1 MASRKLLVPQLLAQ
15 KQQLR
20 ELEKAADDIDA
31 QVAAMSTRAS
41 DAVSKSVAGTQEILA
56 TIDTESAKGKQ
67 AVERWKRL
75 YDVRSSKAWTDTA
88 DHFGA
93 NAKQLSALS
102 RAIGAGLAPNLP
114 TMAFAKVPLPPHAY
128 GIGTSNEVVDAGVA
142 AAAGLYGELP
152 DRRNTTESTWMLDK
166 DGRSE
171 LQDLTKSWDIATF
184 TLRDAT
190 GRLCQYVTEDDI
202 TVRVRSED
210 TRHLDEHFEITI
222 SQLAPGEF
230 SVRTVY
236 KYWQPLPI
244 HVLREVMFDV
254 IVLEQ
259 TILSLPL
266 QCALHEYSVGV
277 ETEEYGD
284 PLLDVKFDE
293 DGYVALA
300 VAAFNHSNIVYAF
313 DESDLY
319 DTFTSD
325 DKIVHVQI
333 VSDPFWLAR
342 LAPADEDVD
351 EMVVVI
357 THTATSWKA
366 VLHDVHFQ
374 TTAILLMEQVEV
386 LPIKCAF
393 KIEGNSI
400 VHAKGI
406 WDGIVVV
413 RYDIPGLVDAP
424 QTVSVEVPLPDD
436 DRYGHHG
443 YDIESMEWSG
453 ARLSIGVDRDDVVL
467 QYEDGALTALH
478 FQDDNLYVPPSGE
491 LTLKPYQLQ
500 RAFRVP
506 SSRKHV
512 GANLMLVHAEQAGDW
527 GEIRLYDSG
536 NCVGITLSQGDNPK
550 LVSVADGG
558 AMAAV
563 WKEEHDKLV
572 VSIIVH
578 PPRAE

>member
-1 MASRKLLVPQLLAQ
+1 
-15 KQQLR
+15 
-20 ELEKAADDIDA
+20 
-31 QVAAMSTRAS
+31 
-41 DAVSKSVAGTQEILA
+41 
-56 TIDTESAKGKQ
+56 
-67 AVERWKRL
+67 
-75 YDVRSSKAWTDTA
+75 
-88 DHFGA
+88 
-93 NAKQLSALS
+93 
-102 RAIGAGLAPNLP
+102 
-114 TMAFAKVPLPPHAY
+114 
-128 GIGTSNEVVDAGVA
+128 
-142 AAAGLYGELP
+142 
-152 DRRNTTESTWMLDK
+152 
-166 DGRSE
+166 
-171 LQDLTKSWDIATF
+171 
-184 TLRDAT
+184 
-190 GRLCQYVTEDDI
+190 
-202 TVRVRSED
+202 
-210 TRHLDEHFEITI
+210 
-222 SQLAPGEF
+222 
-230 SVRTVY
+230 
-236 KYWQPLPI
+236 
-244 HVLREVMFDV
+244 
-254 IVLEQ
+254 
-259 TILSLPL
+259 
-266 QCALHEYSVGV
+266 
-277 ETEEYGD
+277 
-284 PLLDVKFDE
+284 
-293 DGYVALA
+293 
-300 VAAFNHSNIVYAF
+300 
-313 DESDLY
+313 
-319 DTFTSD
+319 
-325 DKIVHVQI
+325 
-333 VSDPFWLAR
+333 
-342 LAPADEDVD
+342 
-351 EMVVVI
+351 
-357 THTATSWKA
+357 
-366 VLHDVHFQ
+366 
-374 TTAILLMEQVEV
+374 MEQVEV